1 MTTQNTDTNVRDAVR
16 DRYARAAEG
25 VSESCCG
32 SDAGTGSCCGNS
44 LYEAEEIEV
53 LPETVTDASLGCGN
67 PTALD
72 TLTEGEV
79 VLDLGSGGGID
90 VFLAAQRVGET
101 GRAIGLD
108 MTPEMI
114 ALARKNAEKVGAT
127 NVEFIKGE
135 IEDIPLPDESVDV
148 IISNCVINLS
158 TDKPQVF
165 REAFRVLRPG
175 GRLLVSDIVSE
186 KPLPAEVQENV
197 EFWSACVGGAWDEAR
212 YLNAVRDAGFAT
224 ITVVARTPYP
234 IEELDDD
241 VRLFSLNFRATK

>member
-1 MTTQNTDTNVRDAVR
+1 MTTQNVDTNVRDAVR
-16 DRYARAAEG
+16 DRYARAAEE
-25 VSESCCG
+25 VSDSCCG
-32 SDAGTGSCCGNS
+32 SDAGAGSCCGNS
-44 LYEAEEIEV
+44 LYEANDIEV
-53 LPETVTDASLGCGN
+53 LPETVTNASLGCGN

-72 TLTEGEV
+72 TLEEGEV

-90 VFLAAQRVGET
+90 VFLAAQRVGDT

-135 IEDIPLPDESVDV
+135 IEDIPLPDESVDA

-212 YLNAVRDAGFAT
+212 YLNAVRDAGFET
-224 ITVVARTPYP
+224 ITVVARTTYP

-241 VRLFSLNFRATK
+241 VRLFSLNFRAAK

>member
-1 MTTQNTDTNVRDAVR
+1 MTTQNVDSNVRDAVR

-32 SDAGTGSCCGNS
+32 SGAGSCCGDS
-44 LYEAEEIEV
+44 LYEADDVAV
-53 LPETVTDASLGCGN
+53 LPETVTNASLGCGN

-72 TLTEGEV
+72 TLEEGEI

-114 ALARKNAEKVGAT
+114 VLARRNAEKVGAT
-127 NVEFIKGE
+127 NAEFIKGE
-135 IEDIPLPDESVDV
+135 IEDIPLPDESVNV

-212 YLNAVRDAGFAT
+212 YLNAVREAGFAS
-224 ITVVARTPYP
+224 ITVKARTPYP
-234 IEELDDD
+234 IEELPED